1 MKRLLLLLTVCTM
14 CISGV
19 WARSQTID
27 GKVVDAST
35 KSPPKAIPVAVQGSN
50 IGSITSVYNGFAQ
63 ESANGA
69 SLVISSVGF
78 GGPYRFWGYPCGI
91 RSIGSG
97 SLMIRGKFLVY
108 GAFLCMAKS
117 GTTKKKDKNICIIRK
132 KVVTLRDF
140 FRFYT

>member
-19 WARSQTID
+19 WARPQTID

-78 GGPYRFWGYPCGI
+78 GGRLPIWRVSLWYSVYRFRKLNDSRKY
-91 RSIGSG
+91 
-97 SLMIRGKFLVY
+97 SLFMELFVY
-108 GAFLCMAKS
+108 G
-117 GTTKKKDKNICIIRK
+117 
-132 KVVTLRDF
+132 
-140 FRFYT
+140 

>member
-19 WARSQTID
+19 WARPQTID

-78 GGPYRFWGYPCGI
+78 GGRLPIGGYPCGI

-97 SLMIRGKFLVY
+97 SLMIRGYIPCLWS
-108 GAFLCMAKS
+108 FLCMAKS
-117 GTTKKKDKNICIIRK
+117 GTTKKKIKI
-132 KVVTLRDF
+132 F
-140 FRFYT
+140 A